1 MTQNAPQQSPT
12 SQRPGQPGTDA
23 CAPLSLLPMPPAPHP
38 RVRWAFTCRR
48 GGFSQG
54 PWGAAGDTPPHAGPL
69 AEAAGEH
76 ASASAS
82 LSRTRQAGI
91 PADTHTPA
99 GGPHS
104 PGDPGSPGSLDR
116 PNDPDESARAARPAP
131 DHSSCG
137 LNLGAHCG
145 DDPAHVA
152 RNRQLLAD
160 AIGHPIR
167 WLRQVHGTQV
177 SVAGTPAG
185 SAPPAARH
193 RDDLLDTRPA
203 EADPDSQ
210 PPRCTDAH
218 ASRHEPQASP
228 EADAQVSNQPGLAIA
243 VLVADCLPV
252 LLADR
257 QGRVVG
263 AAHAGWRGLLDGVI
277 EATVQRMR
285 QTLGP
290 GTPADGATP
299 SEADI
304 VAWLGPCIGPT
315 AFEVGAE
322 VREAFIRRDA
332 RAESAFVPAAKA
344 GKWLANLPLLA
355 RQRLATLGITDIH
368 GADACTFS
376 QPERF
381 WSYRRD
387 HTCGRMAALV
397 WLEG

>member
-1 MTQNAPQQSPT
+1 MTQNAPHQSLA

-23 CAPLSLLPMPPAPHP
+23 STRLSLLPMPPAPHP

-54 PWGAAGDTPPHAGPL
+54 PWGAAGDTPPHANQVAG
-69 AEAAGEH
+69 ADGEH

-116 PNDPDESARAARPAP
+116 PNDPDDGARAARPAP

-145 DDPAHVA
+145 DDPAHVE
-152 RNRQLLAD
+152 RNRQLLAET
-160 AIGHPIR
+160 IGHPIR
-167 WLRQVHGTQV
+167 WLRQVHGTRV
-177 SVAGTPAG
+177 LVPSTPAG
-185 SAPPAARH
+185 SAPAVAVHEAA
-193 RDDLLDTRPA
+193 LQGTRPTG
-203 EADPDSQ
+203 ADPDSQ
-210 PPRCTDAH
+210 SPRRTDARTAARVPH
-218 ASRHEPQASP
+218 DSP
-228 EADAQVSNQPGLAIA
+228 EADAQVSSQPGLAIA

-277 EATVQRMR
+277 EATVQQMR
-285 QTLGP
+285 QTLGT
-290 GTPADGATP
+290 GTPGHGAPP
-299 SEADI
+299 SEGDI

-322 VREAFIRRDA
+322 VRDAFIRRDA
-332 RAESAFVPAAKA
+332 RAESAFVPAARA

-381 WSYRRD
+381 WSYRREPV
-387 HTCGRMAALV
+387 CGRMAALA
-397 WLEG
+397 WLEH